1 MVYPIYHEQS
11 NWVDVAQMYEYA
23 KSNNLELLSMFNAD
37 FWNDYI
43 TNSDRYDLL
52 FKRKYKHFRYF
63 DQDAYSKDNTVEK
76 VTREFIEEVYN
87 HLLINKKRYEEL
99 YRVHILSDT
108 DYNIFDNVNYTETR
122 NDNENGNGTNTYGE
136 RIDNTDM
143 STGSRTDTSED
154 MVSAYNSSNYENSSK
169 TTDIKGEQNDNTSY
183 TKGEQIDTNIH
194 NKTTEST
201 TTKKGKVSGASA
213 ESLIQEHIDL
223 WSLYEFYDYIFM
235 DIASELLLV

>member
-1 MVYPIYHEQS
+1 MAIS
-11 NWVDVAQMYEYA
+11 GG
-23 KSNNLELLSMFNAD
+23 S
-37 FWNDYI
+37 
-43 TNSDRYDLL
+43 
-52 FKRKYKHFRYF
+52 
-63 DQDAYSKDNTVEK
+63 
-76 VTREFIEEVYN
+76 
-87 HLLINKKRYEEL
+87 
-99 YRVHILSDT
+99 YRVEDDKANALSNDMK
-108 DYNIFDNVNYTETR
+108 NRNETI
-122 NDNENGNGTNTYGE
+122 N
-136 RIDNTDM
+136 
-143 STGSRTDTSED
+143 STIGS
-154 MVSAYNSSNYENSSK
+154 YNSSNYENSSK